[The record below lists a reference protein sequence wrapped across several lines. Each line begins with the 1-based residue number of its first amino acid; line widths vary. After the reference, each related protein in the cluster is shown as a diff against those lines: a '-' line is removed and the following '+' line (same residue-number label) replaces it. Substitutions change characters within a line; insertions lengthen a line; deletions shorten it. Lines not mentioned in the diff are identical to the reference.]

1 MGRILDALLFY
12 SVLSQNVRAKRR
24 KKRVAEK
31 AISKHM
37 DVVEWPKKAI
47 ACKCFYRNIN
57 MPMSARAFMRV
68 PWEKDCDS
76 FQQNAVCSVGQMK
89 NCEYWAANKTYIAAK
104 QEYDIACMERKAFLQ
119 SMFCRDRD

>member
-1 MGRILDALLFY
+1 MGRLLDA
-12 SVLSQNVRAKRR
+12 VLCYISSSRYVRMKR
-24 KKRVAEK
+24 KNKRAAEK

-37 DVVEWPKKAI
+37 DVVEWPKKAT

-89 NCEYWAANKTYIAAK
+89 NCEYWAANKKYIAAK
-104 QEYDIACMERKAFLQ
+104 QEYDIACMERKAIVQ
-119 SMFCRDRD
+119 SVFCRDRN